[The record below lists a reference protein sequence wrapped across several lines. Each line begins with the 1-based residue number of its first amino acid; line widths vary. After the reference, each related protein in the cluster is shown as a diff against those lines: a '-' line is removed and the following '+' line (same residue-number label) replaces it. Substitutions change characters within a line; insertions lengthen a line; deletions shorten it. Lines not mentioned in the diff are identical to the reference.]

1 MFDLALIT
9 EGAALLL
16 HWSIPLAIF
25 SGMLLGLVIGVIPG
39 MTAALGLAVI
49 LPLTFQLEAVTALIL
64 MTSVYTGSLTGGGIL
79 AILINTPGTPGAVA
93 TTFDGYPMTKAGRHN
108 EALGLQIAA
117 SVIGGL
123 ASYLALLFFIQPMTW
138 LALQFGPSEMLAL
151 TVFVLVIVGVL
162 EGKYLSR
169 SLFAGLLGMLLS
181 TVGTSLETGTTRG
194 TLGFTELE
202 DGLPLILCII
212 GMFAIPEMI
221 QIVTRPAISEWAL
234 ERAQDLSRLAEGAR
248 MAFRAI
254 GTWLKGALIGIFVGL
269 LPAAGATLAS
279 LLSYSTAKR
288 AAGPDQRFG
297 EGEPTGVVAA
307 ESANNASEGGAMA
320 ILLALGIPGS
330 ASTAVIL
337 GAFLLHGLVPG
348 GGLMRDNGALV
359 YGLILGNI
367 AQMLVLGG
375 FALLVAYYV
384 VRIVIIPSKLL
395 APFLLL
401 LLTLGAYSYRDLL
414 FDVVIIYLFGIIGWF
429 FRRYHFTLLSLMI
442 GLFLGRQMDEEIIRF
457 AILFGDRPLEA
468 LQRPITS
475 TLCLL
480 IILTLGL
487 QVSRWIRA
495 ARPEPRPTPDG
506 EAG

>member
-1 MFDLALIT
+1 MFDTTLIID
-9 EGAALLL
+9 GFGLLFQ
-16 HWSIPLAIF
+16 WSIPVAII
-25 SGMLLGLVIGVIPG
+25 SGMMLGLVIGVIPG
-39 MTAALGLAVI
+39 MTAALGLAVV

-64 MTSVYTGSLTGGGIL
+64 MTSIYTGSLTGGGIL

-123 ASYLALLFFIQPMTW
+123 ASYIALLFFIRPMTW
-138 LALQFGPSEMLAL
+138 IALQFGPSEMLAL
-151 TVFVLVIVGVL
+151 TVFVLLIVGVL
-162 EGKYLSR
+162 GGRYLAR

-181 TVGTSLETGTTRG
+181 TVGTSLETGTVRG
-194 TLGFTELE
+194 TMGFTELE

-221 QIVTRPAISEWAL
+221 QIVTRSAISEHAIDK
-234 ERAQDLSRLAEGAR
+234 AQDLGRLKDGAR
-248 MAFRAI
+248 MACQAT
-254 GTWLKGALIGIFVGL
+254 GTWIRGALIGIFVGL

-288 AAGPDQRFG
+288 LAKPGQRFG

-367 AQMLVLGG
+367 AQMLVLGA
-375 FALLVAYYV
+375 FALLVAFYV
-384 VRIVIIPSKLL
+384 VRIVIVPSKLL
-395 APFLLL
+395 VPFLLL

-414 FDVVIIYLFGIIGWF
+414 FDVAVVYVFGMIGWF
-429 FRRYHFTLLSLMI
+429 FRRYHFNLLSLMI

-468 LQRPITS
+468 LARPITS
-475 TLCLL
+475 GLCVL
-480 IILTLGL
+480 IVLTLGV
-487 QVSRWIRA
+487 QVSRWVRPSA
-495 ARPEPRPTPDG
+495 AAVGG
-506 EAG
+506 ETR

>member
-1 MFDLALIT
+1 MFDLALIA
-9 EGAALLL
+9 EGAVLLL

-25 SGMLLGLVIGVIPG
+25 SGMLLGLIIGVIPG

-49 LPLTFQLEAVTALIL
+49 LPFTFQLEAVTALIL
-64 MTSVYTGSLTGGGIL
+64 MTSIYTGSLTGGGIL

-151 TVFVLVIVGVL
+151 TVFVLLVVGVI
-162 EGKYLSR
+162 EGKHLSR

-181 TVGTSLETGTTRG
+181 TIGTSLETGTTRG
-194 TLGFTELE
+194 TFGFTELE

-221 QIVTRPAISEWAL
+221 QIVTRPTISGQAL
-234 ERAQDLSRLAEGAR
+234 DRAHDFGRLADGAI
-248 MAFRAI
+248 MAFRAV

-288 AAGPDQRFG
+288 SAGPDQRFG
-297 EGEPTGVVAA
+297 EGEPNGVIAA

-367 AQMLVLGG
+367 VQMLVLGG
-375 FALLVAYYV
+375 FALLIAFYV
-384 VRIVIIPSKLL
+384 VRIVIVPSKLL
-395 APFLLL
+395 VPFLML
-401 LLTLGAYSYRDLL
+401 LLTLGAYSYRDLM
-414 FDVVIIYLFGIIGWF
+414 FDVVVIYIFGIIGWF

-457 AILFGDRPLEA
+457 VILFGDRPLEA
-468 LQRPITS
+468 LQRPIT
-475 TLCLL
+475 TGLC
-480 IILTLGL
+480 IASILTLGFE
-487 QVSRWIRA
+487 VHRRIRA
-495 ARPEPRPTPDG
+495 VGPKQATADG
-506 EAG
+506 ETK